1 MPGIN
6 DMAECQPEQKV
17 MDITVDSPN
26 LEKRELYAYWHSPF
40 SPYSIL
46 TAAKDLYPTWTTG
59 KVEDFSAKSGS
70 YNAPYLTENQA
81 DTLSGVFDATFLEYP
96 KDKAKE
102 LFERI
107 VELVP
112 SAPQVMD

>member
-1 MPGIN
+1 M
-6 DMAECQPEQKV
+6 
-17 MDITVDSPN
+17 
-26 LEKRELYAYWHSPF
+26 
-40 SPYSIL
+40 
-46 TAAKDLYPTWTTG
+46 
-59 KVEDFSAKSGS
+59 EDFSAKSGS

-96 KDKAKE
+96 KEKAKE

-112 SAPQVMD
+112 SAPQVIMDNRFDDKMINFRFL